1 MDIILA
7 KNSKVLF
14 LFSLCRLIKGTCA
27 VSIRLGEIWSKSSGP
42 GAAGCQAQPNVH
54 TLEGSWERRRWQF
67 GDPAPEH
74 QGPAAGR
81 EEFLPT
87 WEGVQDRQPRT
98 QNLPGPKFRME
109 PGLT

>member
-1 MDIILA
+1 MQSPLGLVKYRVRARALGLQVA
-7 KNSKVLF
+7 KLT
-14 LFSLCRLIKGTCA
+14 LM
-27 VSIRLGEIWSKSSGP
+27 
-42 GAAGCQAQPNVH
+42 VH

-87 WEGVQDRQPRT
+87 WEHVQDRQPRT
-98 QNLPGPKFRME
+98 QNLPGPKFRLE

>member
-1 MDIILA
+1 MQSPLGLVKYRVRARALGLQVA
-7 KNSKVLF
+7 KL
-14 LFSLCRLIKGTCA
+14 SLM
-27 VSIRLGEIWSKSSGP
+27 
-42 GAAGCQAQPNVH
+42 VH

-87 WEGVQDRQPRT
+87 WERVQDRQPRT
-98 QNLPGPKFRME
+98 QNLPGPKFRLE